1 MAEESYFDRF
11 FNRENNQGLYNLGD
25 KLSELPAYLSGLDAD
40 TLEYLES
47 LERDNTIPLTMKDQI
62 GQRLGNIIP
71 DFVDFGLD
79 TGENIKTSIDEFL
92 SGDSATV
99 AGLKDR
105 TISEDSV
112 DLTGLDLVEFLGPNL
127 QTDML
132 PEEFKM
138 VRPGQS
144 NLSDPTGSGRI
155 KARPTTMGEFELTGK
170 NLEPYNPIGG
180 IQTID
185 PELQSE
191 AFGDLEFELEKEK
204 QREIDAVN
212 FRKQE
217 EKLTQGGLNSMT
229 IEESDKINAESK
241 KMTQEQQE
249 EGFLSAMDDFFEGA
263 RGAGPEV
270 PKDRTIAEYKKAFSE
285 ATGIDTSGKVDKKD
299 ALMAFGLALMQNKA
313 GKGFNVSKMLT
324 EVGVAGDKALPAL
337 NKAKERARQ
346 GALAGGKYALQTQS
360 SDKAVRAA
368 ANEKAMQREQY
379 YVYQRG
385 PDGAPFAKLDTG
397 DLFHLSKYE
406 LNELMNDP
414 KFDKGYSFITGKD
427 YLDLQDTGTPTDFG
441 DPFGKETKISLLGGD
456 IEGVNPI
463 YIVDGQRPDGNY
475 KGQKKEKS
483 FLQSDAKSIAKN
495 FIKEQK
501 SILKEQDEFSGLIS
515 NIQSGVSIPK
525 QISSSIIQ
533 FGRNLGLDL
542 NDGPTQIAQ
551 ARKKLE
557 KIQLLNATEILQ
569 ESGKTLSDADRER
582 VSKFVGTIDLGSAD
596 DALILQSL
604 GRVYDIVLQARQRDL
619 DTAVLNLGDSF
630 GITFEVGNDAPPTQK
645 ELDAMNKEYGTSFTM
660 ENYYTPKAGE

>member
-1 MAEESYFDRF
+1 M
-11 FNRENNQGLYNLGD
+11 
-25 KLSELPAYLSGLDAD
+25 AD
-40 TLEYLES
+40 TSFFDTVFPNGVASAIGFPDSETFGKTVETVRDLPTDVLEFLRSVEPDTS
-47 LERDNTIPLTMKDQI
+47 IPLTVSDKIKQDFS
-62 GQRLGNIIP
+62 NIP
-71 DFVDFGLD
+71 DYFAQGAISSAEYINDL
-79 TGENIKTSIDEFL
+79 L
-92 SGDSATV
+92 SADSPIV
-99 AGLKDR
+99 AGLKDG
-105 TISEDSV
+105 SLKEEDYNL
-112 DLTGLDLVEFLGPNL
+112 DGIDLVQVLGDNFGPGV
-127 QTDML
+127 
-132 PEEFKM
+132 PEEFKN
-138 VRPGQS
+138 VGPGQS
-144 NLSDPTGSGRI
+144 NRSDPTGKGNF
-155 KARPTTMGEFELTGK
+155 KPRPGEGLGEF
-170 NLEPYNPIGG
+170 GG
-180 IQTID
+180 LPEQKIPTLS

-191 AFGDLEFELEKEK
+191 AFGDLEFDLETER
-204 QREIDAVN
+204 QRKIDAEE
-212 FRKQE
+212 FRANEAQLVK
-217 EKLTQGGLNSMT
+217 TQGGLNSMT
-229 IEESDKINAESK
+229 IAESDKINAESK
-241 KMTQEQQE
+241 KMTEEQQE

-337 NKAKERARQ
+337 EKAKERARQ
-346 GALAGGKYALQTQS
+346 GALAGGKYALQTES
-360 SDKAVRAA
+360 ADKAVRAA

-475 KGQKKEKS
+475 KGQKTAKS
-483 FLQSDAKSIAKN
+483 FLQSDAKSIATN